1 MRPRITQ
8 CQTAAVI
15 TGTTIQHGT
24 IPRMII
30 GATLIPTVKVVLEIN
45 IAKAPLGL
53 TLQPMTLTDL
63 AGKYY
68 IIEEYF

>member
-1 MRPRITQ
+1 
-8 CQTAAVI
+8 
-15 TGTTIQHGT
+15 
-24 IPRMII
+24 MII
-30 GATLIPTVKVVLEIN
+30 GATLIPTVKAVLEIN

-53 TLQPMTLTDL
+53 TLQRMTLTDL